1 MFCGWTRGVHCWTWG
16 SETCCQWQIWTLGL
30 WTMPSFPSQTCAER
44 DGAVKCRV
52 QSLGNS
58 RSPNT
63 EFFLGSV
70 VKNSS
75 ANAGDKGL
83 TSGSGRSHGGGNGNP
98 LQHSC
103 LENPVATRA
112 WWGTVHEVTNSQTR
126 LSRHSELSTL
136 SELWSEMILPAQCH
150 ILLFSF
156 PFFCSFI
163 FLLLL
168 LYPSFPCRQIGQ

>member
-1 MFCGWTRGVHCWTWG
+1 MSPHPGCPLTDPDV
-16 SETCCQWQIWTLGL
+16 
-30 WTMPSFPSQTCAER
+30 PSHPDVPSQT
-44 DGAVKCRV
+44 
-52 QSLGNS
+52 QMS
-58 RSPNT
+58 RHTPEVPSHPQMSRHT
-63 EFFLGSV
+63 PRCPLTPPDVPVVVWASGSIP
-70 VKNSS
+70 
-75 ANAGDKGL
+75 
-83 TSGSGRSHGGGNGNP
+83 GSGRSHGGGNGNP

>member
-1 MFCGWTRGVHCWTWG
+1 MSSCG
-16 SETCCQWQIWTLGL
+16 CQASSQFPHASRRILFRLTIKDVVVPSL
-30 WTMPSFPSQTCAER
+30 WT
-44 DGAVKCRV
+44 
-52 QSLGNS
+52 
-58 RSPNT
+58 
-63 EFFLGSV
+63 
-70 VKNSS
+70 
-75 ANAGDKGL
+75 GL
-83 TSGSGRSHGGGNGNP
+83 TWLSLAGLSRGLSGKEPACSRRNVGSIPGSGRSHGGGNGNP

-103 LENPVATRA
+103 LENPVARRA

-136 SELWSEMILPAQCH
+136 SELWSEMILPAQCP
-150 ILLFSF
+150 IRLFSF

>member
-1 MFCGWTRGVHCWTWG
+1 MTTGKTIALTRRTIVGKAMSLLFNMLSRLVIAFLPKPWMSCHTPG
-16 SETCCQWQIWTLGL
+16 SPLTPPDVPVVVWA
-30 WTMPSFPSQTCAER
+30 S
-44 DGAVKCRV
+44 
-52 QSLGNS
+52 
-58 RSPNT
+58 
-63 EFFLGSV
+63 GSIP
-70 VKNSS
+70 
-75 ANAGDKGL
+75 
-83 TSGSGRSHGGGNGNP
+83 GSGRSHGGGNGNP

-103 LENPVATRA
+103 LENPVARRA